1 MIRIIHLIRNNEW
14 GGGERYALDLCSRL
28 VENGDKVT
36 VITRGLSVVD
46 NHFSHLPV
54 EMVKMPLGGFFDISS
69 PRALAR
75 LIESYPEDRVVVH
88 VHNFKDAEIAA
99 RAKRLLPKGKRMWL
113 VCTRHLIKPGKR
125 SLRWKWI
132 YKAID
137 RIIFISQLA
146 LDEFLSSDPPID
158 RDKISIVHNS
168 VIIPPSPPSVPDE
181 HDGINILFTGRIAPE
196 KGVDILIR
204 SLAYLS
210 DLPLRLRITG
220 TGNEEYIT
228 YLKRLAHESGVEER
242 IEWHGFVP
250 DVFKEIAE
258 ADICVAPSTWRE
270 PFGLTIIEFMSQS
283 RPVIS
288 TNNGAQS
295 EIITDGKDGLLIPA
309 GDAEALSKAIR
320 RLSEDA
326 ALRKRIGEQ
335 ALNTFHARFS
345 YDIFFHKIHSLYT
358 S

>member
-1 MIRIIHLIRNNEW
+1 MRILHLIRCKTW
-14 GGGERYALDLCSRL
+14 GGGERYALDLCERSA
-28 VENGDKVT
+28 EEGHDVT
-36 VITRGLSVVD
+36 VVSRGIPHMD
-46 NHFSHLPV
+46 AHFSHLPV
-54 EMVKMPLGGFFDISS
+54 EMVKMPLGGFLDTSS

-75 LIESYPEDRVVVH
+75 LIKSYPEDRVVVH

-113 VCTRHLIKPGKR
+113 VCTRHLIKPAKR

-146 LDEFLSSDPPID
+146 LNEFLASDPPID
-158 RDKISIVHNS
+158 RNKISIVHNS
-168 VIIPPSPPSVPDE
+168 VIIPSSPPSAHDE
-181 HDGINILFTGRIAPE
+181 HNGINILFTGRIAPE
-196 KGVDILIR
+196 KGVDILIK

-220 TGNEEYIT
+220 TGNEEYVT
-228 YLKRLAHESGVEER
+228 YLKRLADESGMAES

-295 EIITDGKDGLLIPA
+295 EIITDGKDGLLVPPS
-309 GDAEALSKAIR
+309 DAEALAKAIR
-320 RLSEDA
+320 RFAEDA
-326 ALRKRIGEQ
+326 ALRKRIGEE
-335 ALNTFHARFS
+335 ALNTFRTRFA
-345 YDIFFHKIHSLYT
+345 YDIFFRKILSLYT